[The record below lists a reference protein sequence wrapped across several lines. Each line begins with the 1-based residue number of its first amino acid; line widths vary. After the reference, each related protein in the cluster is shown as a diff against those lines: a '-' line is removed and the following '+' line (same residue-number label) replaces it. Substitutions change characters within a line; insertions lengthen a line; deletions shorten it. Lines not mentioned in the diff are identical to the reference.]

1 MKPRKKILF
10 LTNRLPF
17 PPDKGDKIRTYHQ
30 LTQLADSHDVWCA
43 CFADTPEDVAR
54 ADELQRRCRSAIVV
68 PWNRISA
75 IPRTASGWLSGRP
88 FTEAAFTH
96 PFLAKRLGALGRR
109 IQFDSVVAFSSM
121 MARQALAV
129 PARRHV
135 LDLCDVDS
143 EKWFDYARASR
154 FPLSSLCHQEGRRLR
169 AWEHACLN
177 RFDATLVITER
188 ERALLDPSAR
198 RETLHVIP
206 NGVTLNDDQA
216 LLASQCGPVI
226 GFLGVMDYRPNVE
239 GVRWFVRHAWP
250 KVLRECPNARMLIVG
265 RRPVR
270 GIRQLAKLP
279 GVEVTGEVRDVRPYL
294 TRCRV
299 IVVPL
304 HIARGLQN
312 KVLEAMAARRP
323 VVATSAVAAGL
334 HPGQRRPVLTA
345 DDPSRFAMKVVD
357 LCRFDGLCQQ
367 VADAGHRFVAT
378 HYNWSEAMQLYDRR
392 VLGVP
397 IEELSDGMHRFSTGD
412 GMPRRSAGMVC
423 KVMPKYPPRRAE
435 IVGES
440 DIKPLHAT
448 QISNSK
454 PDITSVQAQHDR

>member
-1 MKPRKKILF
+1 MNPPKKILF

-30 LTQLADSHDVWCA
+30 LTQLAASHDVWCA

-54 ADELQRRCRSAIVV
+54 TDDLQRRCQSAIVV
-68 PWNRISA
+68 PWNRLSA

-96 PFLAKRLGALGRR
+96 PFLAKRLEDWGRQIR
-109 IQFDSVVAFSSM
+109 FDSVVAFSSM

-154 FPLSSLCHQEGRRLR
+154 FPLSSLCHREGRRLR
-169 AWEHACLN
+169 AWEHTCLN
-177 RFDATLVITER
+177 RFDATLLITER
-188 ERALLDPSAR
+188 ERALLEPSGR
-198 RETLHVIP
+198 NETLHVIP
-206 NGVTLNDDQA
+206 NGVTLSGDQA
-216 LLASQCGPVI
+216 FLASQCGPIV

-239 GVRWFVRHAWP
+239 GVCWFVRHVWP

-265 RRPVR
+265 RRPAR
-270 GIRQLAKLP
+270 RIRQLAKLP
-279 GVEVTGEVRDVRPYL
+279 GIEITGEVRDVRPYL
-294 TRCRV
+294 NRCRV

-323 VVATSAVAAGL
+323 VVATTAVAAGL
-334 HPGQRRPVLTA
+334 HPGQRQPVLTA

-357 LCRFDGLCQQ
+357 LCRLNGLCQQ
-367 VADAGHRFVAT
+367 VADAGHRFVAAQ
-378 HYNWSEAMQLYDRR
+378 YNWSEAMQHYERV
-392 VLGVP
+392 VLGEP
-397 IEELSDGMHRFSTGD
+397 IEKISDGM
-412 GMPRRSAGMVC
+412 PKRSAGMAC
-423 KVMPKYPPRRAE
+423 ELTPKYPSQPAE
-435 IVGES
+435 IVGET
-440 DIKPLHAT
+440 DIKPFHAT
-448 QISNSK
+448 QIPNST
-454 PDITSVQAQHDR
+454 PVITSVQPQHDR